1 MYIQG
6 KLSNPTHKGTREMC
20 GIIQDVGILSF
31 PFKGTMI
38 LLQESKIIVICD
50 INYMYKYKNW
60 KERIYQNSRLQGLTI
75 S

>member
-20 GIIQDVGILSF
+20 GIVQDVGILSF

-50 INYMYKYKNW
+50 INYMYK
-60 KERIYQNSRLQGLTI
+60 
-75 S
+75 